1 MKKLAVLLV
10 FIACSPGTPTAPVVA
25 PPAEPGLKFT
35 YPVPKYDSLW
45 KEGPIGMRFHPIA
58 DSLPWTKTTVRDVF
72 RAGYSSERFEIRPGY
87 CKPSD
92 CLIGNERSQRTEA
105 VDNFVDGEE
114 WWYGWS
120 HYVPEPLFD
129 PYTWFGEFMESPVP
143 GVNNWNPF
151 WMFMKRPTEEF
162 CLVYLAF
169 LKGGWSC
176 DNRNSKNYRLISDQ
190 EFVGHWT
197 DIVVHAKWT
206 LNNNG
211 FTHVWINGVLMVEYA
226 GATRTPNTANV
237 YFSYGAYRKATS
249 MSVPLVIFYDEIRKG
264 KTREEV
270 DIRILEKR

>member
-1 MKKLAVLLV
+1 MKKLAVLFALV
-10 FIACSPGTPTAPVVA
+10 ACGGGPSKSTAPVVA
-25 PPAEPGLKFT
+25 PEPGLEFT

-87 CKPSD
+87 CKPAD
-92 CLIGNERSQRTEA
+92 CANGNERSERQEA

-120 HYVPEPLFD
+120 VYVPETQVG
-129 PYTWFGEFMESPVP
+129 PYIWFGQFQQN
-143 GVNNWNPF
+143 GVGDVWDPI
-151 WMFMKRPTEEF
+151 WMFQKRPTEEF
-162 CLVYLAF
+162 CLLWRPT
-169 LKGGWSC
+169 LGGGFSC
-176 DNRNSKNYRLISDQ
+176 DNRNTKNYGLIPDQ
-190 EFVGHWT
+190 EFAAHWQ

-211 FTHVWINGVLMVEYA
+211 FTNVWVNGVLMVEYT
-226 GATRTPNTANV
+226 GATRTPNTRDV
-237 YFSYGAYRKATS
+237 YFKYGIYRKATS
-249 MSVPLVIFYDEIRKG
+249 VPVVAFWDEIRKG

-270 DIRILEKR
+270 DIRILEKK